1 MHRST
6 SNVVVILF
14 GYLSTYIIH
23 NNGQDNVS
31 VTLAK
36 HIWQIK
42 HLASGHWSVEAD
54 KRGGFF
60 FVDQ

>member
-23 NNGQDNVS
+23 NNGKDNVS
-31 VTLAK
+31 ITLAK

-54 KRGGFF
+54 KRGVF